1 MAFLRDHDMAE
12 LRSDFREL
20 KDDVVLVNFTQEV
33 ECQYCQHT
41 RMLLSEI
48 AQLTPKIRLETYNYL
63 TDIEARKLYGIEMI
77 PATVVMA
84 KKDVGIRFYG
94 IPSGYEFSSLIDTIK
109 MVSSGESGLAAP
121 TRRALGGVKHD
132 LRLRVFVTPTCPY
145 CPSAVTLANRMAV
158 ESAHIRSEMIES
170 IEFPQLA
177 QKYRVMGV
185 PKTVIN
191 EELSLE
197 GAVPEAT
204 LLDLVRGAS
213 EKLQAQAQE
222 EGESEQATG

>member
-1 MAFLRDHDMAE
+1 MAFLRDHDLAE
-12 LRSDFREL
+12 LRSDFRRL
-20 KDDVVLVNFTQEV
+20 VDDVVLVNFTQDV

-48 AQLTPKIRLETYNYL
+48 AQLTPKIRMETYNFL
-63 TDIEARKLYGIEMI
+63 ADSDARKRFGIEMI
-77 PATVVMA
+77 PATIVMGR
-84 KKDVGIRFYG
+84 KDVGIRFYG

-109 MVSSGESGLAAP
+109 MVSTGDTGLSPA
-121 TRRALGGVKHD
+121 TKRALSSVKHN
-132 LRLRVFVTPTCPY
+132 LLLRVFVTPTCPY
-145 CPSAVTLANRMAV
+145 CPSAVTLANRMAL
-158 ESAHIRSEMIES
+158 ESPFIRAEMIES

-197 GAVPEAT
+197 GAVPEKT
-204 LLDLVRGAS
+204 LLDLVLAAS
-213 EKLQAQAQE
+213 EKAQSQTE
-222 EGESEQATG
+222 EIEAGK

>member
-1 MAFLRDHDMAE
+1 MGFLRDHDLAE

-20 KDDVVLVNFTQEV
+20 KNEVVLVNFTQEL

-41 RMLLSEI
+41 RMLLGEI
-48 AQLTPKIRLETYNYL
+48 AQLSPKIRQETYNYM
-63 TDIEARKLYGIEMI
+63 TDADARKRFDIEMI

-94 IPSGYEFSSLIDTIK
+94 IPSGYEFSTLVDTIK
-109 MVSSGESGLAAP
+109 MVSQGSSGLSTA
-121 TRRALGGVKHD
+121 TRRAIAAVKHP
-132 LRLRVFVTPTCPY
+132 LTLRVFVTPTCPY
-145 CPSAVTLANRMAV
+145 CPAAVTLAHRMAL
-158 ESAHIRSEMIES
+158 ESPFIRSEMIEA

-185 PKTVIN
+185 PKTVVN

-197 GAVPEAT
+197 GAVPEKT
-204 LLDLVRGAS
+204 LLDLVLAAS
-213 EKLQAQAQE
+213 EKLQAEAAEPE
-222 EGESEQATG
+222 E

>member
-1 MAFLRDHDMAE
+1 MAFLRDHDLAE
-12 LRSDFREL
+12 LRSDFRKL
-20 KDDVVLVNFTQEV
+20 VDDVVLVNFTQDI

-48 AQLTPKIRLETYNYL
+48 AQLTPKIRIETYNFL
-63 TDIEARKLYGIEMI
+63 ADADARKRFGIEMI
-77 PATVVMA
+77 PATVVMG

-109 MVSSGESGLAAP
+109 MVSTGDTGLSPA
-121 TRRALGGVKHD
+121 TRKALSSVKHN
-132 LRLRVFVTPTCPY
+132 LVLRVFVTPTCPY
-145 CPSAVTLANRMAV
+145 CPSAVTLANRMAL
-158 ESAHIRSEMIES
+158 ESPFIRAEMIES

-204 LLDLVRGAS
+204 LLDLVLAAS
-213 EKLQAQAQE
+213 EKAQSQAE
-222 EGESEQATG
+222 ES